1 MQKIRGASF
10 SYYFW
15 NHEIF
20 DSMTHLIVLLIDGN
34 PYGYGKWL
42 GLWAKQNAV
51 PQFLPPKRSNVNNKA
66 KSQTI
71 DWSTPVKAEAHQ
83 QSPHYVTNTKRWQD
97 NHSQKNHHHSH
108 ISHHPSGT
116 FPGVARGVSSTWRSH
131 VHPPWQ
137 LDWVLQSF
145 LSITWARILWFK

>member
-97 NHSQKNHHHSH
+97 NHSQKITTIH
-108 ISHHPSGT
+108 T
-116 FPGVARGVSSTWRSH
+116 FRTTLPALSLVSH
-131 VHPPWQ
+131 VGYHPRGDHTCIP
-137 LDWVLQSF
+137 LGNSIGSF
-145 LSITWARILWFK
+145 NPFCP